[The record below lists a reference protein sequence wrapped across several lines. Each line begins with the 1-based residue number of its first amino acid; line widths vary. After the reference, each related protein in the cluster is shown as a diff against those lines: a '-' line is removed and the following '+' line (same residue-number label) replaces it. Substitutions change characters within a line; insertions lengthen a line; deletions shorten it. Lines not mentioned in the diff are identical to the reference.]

1 VDGKIVFPANAKTNC
16 RHNLQMNRL
25 KEKIVAEGKQFFWIF
40 VYLWVVLG
48 LFSIHKSIV
57 LHERTL
63 IYRQGFALINALILA
78 KIMLI
83 AEMFRIGNNL
93 KNKPLIYPVIFKSAV
108 FSVILVACS
117 ILEESLTELWRG
129 KTISIAIGGGSLKGV
144 LVIGIIVFV
153 VLMPFFAL
161 KELGRSVGDGKLY
174 ELFFGRRTK

>member
-57 LHERTL
+57 LHERTM

-117 ILEESLTELWRG
+117 ILEETLTELWRG
-129 KTISIAIGGGSLKGV
+129 KAISIAIGGGSLKGV

>member
-63 IYRQGFALINALILA
+63 IYHQGFALINALILA

-83 AEMFRIGNNL
+83 AEMFHIGNNL
-93 KNKPLIYPVIFKSAV
+93 KNKPLIYPVMFKSAV
-108 FSVILVACS
+108 FSVILMACS
-117 ILEESLTELWRG
+117 ILEETLTELWRG
-129 KTISIAIGGGSLKGV
+129 KAISIAIGGGSLKGV